1 MRFWQYVNILSI
13 DVSLGAVVGCAF
25 FARILGISLLP
36 HALISLG
43 LIVWVVY
50 TVDHLVDA
58 YHGQALPATERHRF
72 HKRHAKQLLMAAI
85 VAGILIAGEVFLVR
99 KPVLFAGMGLGILV
113 IAYLLLQA
121 SLKFAKEAAG
131 AILYTAGVLVAPWSL
146 LQRPLT
152 TTETGLIALLALT
165 AFTNLLLC
173 SWFDQKSD
181 EQDNQAS
188 FATTFGERITRHTIT
203 LVFVLLMVVAAM
215 MLWENPA
222 YTLPLLTLVF
232 MNGVLLLTFRF
243 RDYFEVNDRYRR
255 VGDSVFLIPLL
266 YLFLS

>member
-36 HALISLG
+36 HAMISLG
-43 LIVWVVY
+43 LIVWVIY

-58 YHGQALPATERHRF
+58 YHSQALPATERHRF

-121 SLKFAKEAAG
+121 SLKFANLTRADLRKANLFKA
-131 AILYTAGVLVAPWSL
+131 L
-146 LQRPLT
+146 LGESNA
-152 TTETGLIALLALT
+152 TETDFTRALGRSELRRLAMEGHVPGLVKA
-165 AFTNLLLC
+165 
-173 SWFDQKSD
+173 SW
-181 EQDNQAS
+181 
-188 FATTFGERITRHTIT
+188 
-203 LVFVLLMVVAAM
+203 
-215 MLWENPA
+215 
-222 YTLPLLTLVF
+222 
-232 MNGVLLLTFRF
+232 
-243 RDYFEVNDRYRR
+243 
-255 VGDSVFLIPLL
+255 
-266 YLFLS
+266 